1 MYRVPP
7 MLSVTPLVALLAWA
21 VFVPAAYAQDG
32 AGLYQPFPG
41 GTSTGLAKRY
51 IARLPGSETKELTS
65 AEIRRGV
72 FVARPRQ
79 AASDA
84 ASVRAG
90 RRDEGGGSLSPALSL
105 GIIALAAGGGFTLAP
120 RRR

>member
-1 MYRVPP
+1 MP
-7 MLSVTPLVALLAWA
+7 SVAPLVALLVSALLA
-21 VFVPAAYAQDG
+21 PAAFAQDG

-51 IARLPGSETKELTS
+51 IGRLPAAETKKLTS

-72 FVARPRQ
+72 FVARPRKD
-79 AASDA
+79 ATPA

-90 RRDEGGGSLSPALSL
+90 RRDEGGGSLPPVLSL
-105 GIIALAAGGGFTLAP
+105 GIVALAAGGGFALASP
-120 RRR
+120 RR

>member
-1 MYRVPP
+1 
-7 MLSVTPLVALLAWA
+7 MLNVTPLVAVLALSLLA
-21 VFVPAAYAQDG
+21 PTAYAQDG

-51 IARLPGSETKELTS
+51 IARLPGSETKKLTS

-72 FVARPRQ
+72 FVASSRR
-79 AASDA
+79 AATGA
-84 ASVRAG
+84 ASVRSG
-90 RRDEGGGSLSPALSL
+90 RRDEGGGSLPPVLLL
-105 GIIALAAGGGFTLAP
+105 GIVALAAGGGSALAS